1 MTLGSGSSELVLSPS
16 KLIAGLPILRAS
28 EASPYINFM
37 VYGESGVGKTRLLGS
52 CDEVPELRKV
62 LFLDIEGGTRSIRD
76 VYPNIETVR
85 VRNWKEISQVFE
97 FLKAGNHGYTT
108 VCVDSLT
115 EMQKFN
121 MTQVMKDLISTR
133 PDLDADIPGMR
144 EWGKNLEQMRKYVR
158 LFRDLPMNTMFTC
171 LVQKDKDQK
180 TGALTSLPGLSGKL
194 AREIT
199 AFLDV
204 VCYAYMKEVEG
215 GNQRMLL
222 TGATATTVAKDRTGQ
237 MPMVIVNPT
246 MPEIYKYIV
255 GKREN
260 NE

>member
-1 MTLGSGSSELVLSPS
+1 MPNELTLTPN
-16 KLIAGLPILRAS
+16 KRIAGLPILRAS
-28 EASPYINFM
+28 EASPYFNFM
-37 VYGESGVGKTRLLGS
+37 VYGESGTGKTRLLGS
-52 CDEVPELRKV
+52 ADEVPELRKI

-76 VYPNIETVR
+76 IYPNVDTVR
-85 VRNWKEISQVFE
+85 ADTWPKIAEVFE
-97 FLKAGNHGYTT
+97 FLKAGAHDYIT

-121 MTQVMKDLISTR
+121 MTQVMKELISTR

-180 TGALTSLPGLSGKL
+180 TGTTSSLPGLSGKL

-199 AFLDV
+199 AFLDI
-204 VCYAYMKEVEG
+204 VCYMYIKEVEG
-215 GNQRMLL
+215 ENERMLL
-222 TGATATTVAKDRTGQ
+222 TGATATATAKDRTGL
-237 MPMVIVNPT
+237 MPMVIRNPSMT
-246 MPEIYKYIV
+246 EIYKYV
-255 GKREN
+255 MGKKEN
-260 NE
+260 V